1 MLRTNLA
8 TRPFYNDRVVR
19 VAIGVL
25 TLVVVGLTVFN
36 AVRGWQL
43 QTANRELGLT
53 VQQGDREARSLRQQA
68 QVIRQSIDKQRLS
81 IVQAEARVAN
91 ELIDRRAF
99 SWTELLNQF
108 QVTLPGDVRIAAVQP
123 QIDQEGRMLLAVTV
137 ISKQI
142 EDLDEFIESLE
153 KTGAFTGV
161 LSRLDSAET
170 DGTLRSVLQGYY
182 TGPAV
187 TRPVPATVPPSQ
199 ASEPLKEAP

>member
-8 TRPFYNDRVVR
+8 TRPFYNDRAVR
-19 VAIGVL
+19 VAIGAVA
-25 TLVVVGLTVFN
+25 LVVSGLTVFN

-43 QTANRELGLT
+43 QTANRELGLA
-53 VQQGDREARSLRQQA
+53 VQQSDREARGLRQQA
-68 QVIRQSIDKQRLS
+68 QVIRQSINKERLS

-108 QVTLPGDVRIAAVQP
+108 QITLPGDVRIAAVQP
-123 QIDQEGRMLLAVTV
+123 QIDPEGRMLLAMTV
-137 ISKQI
+137 ISRRI
-142 EDLDEFIESLE
+142 EDLDEFIEALE

-161 LSRLDSAET
+161 LSRLDSAEP

-182 TGPAV
+182 SRPAATGPA
-187 TRPVPATVPPSQ
+187 PATVPRSQ
-199 ASEPLKEAP
+199 ASEPVKEAP